1 MDPRVR
7 RALGLFDR
15 AAERLTRVT
24 AWPCDPERAPG
35 GPWSYHAVPTLVCAL
50 DGMIRMEG
58 PQRRIDLQAGEALL
72 LEPACLH
79 RHLPPQGRSIALGLG
94 VLPAWCDLMLL
105 GFDRLHWAAR
115 LPLHPTSTL
124 LEQALL
130 AEPGAARLQA
140 TRTVLA
146 QVLGEQHE
154 DLALLAPGLWPMVRM
169 LWGCNSDPSVDP
181 AAMVAASGLSRAQ
194 AYRCFRAGY
203 GITPAEAITSS
214 RLSLAQWLLRRG
226 IAVGEAARRA
236 GFPSRATFTRL
247 WRRRFGTPPSQ
258 LSVQMKR
265 KSGVPPARRQACTRS
280 HNSS

>member
-1 MDPRVR
+1 MIDPRIR
-7 RALGLFDR
+7 HALSLFDHV
-15 AAERLTRVT
+15 AERLTKVT

-50 DGMIRMEG
+50 DGMIRLEG
-58 PQRRIDLQAGEALL
+58 PRRRIDLQAGEALL

-79 RHLPPQGRSIALGLG
+79 RHLPPQGRSMYLGLG
-94 VLPAWCDLMLL
+94 VLPAWCDLVLQ
-105 GFDRLHWAAR
+105 GSDRLSWSAR

-130 AEPGAARLQA
+130 AGAGAARLQA
-140 TRTVLA
+140 TRSVLA
-146 QVLGEQHE
+146 QVLGERHE
-154 DLALLAPGLWPMVRM
+154 DLALLAPGLWPMVRL
-169 LWGCNSDPSVDP
+169 LWSCTADSSVDP

-203 GITPAEAITSS
+203 GITPAEAITST

-226 IAVGEAARRA
+226 IAVGEASRRA

-247 WRRRFGTPPSQ
+247 WRRRFGTPPSR
-258 LSVQMKR
+258 LTR
-265 KSGVPPARRQACTRS
+265 ARS
-280 HNSS
+280 LL